1 MKKQQL
7 SIAFVATLLLAVL
20 PAHSAPLTQE
30 QQAAHVL
37 NRLAYG
43 AKPGDIERVSQMG
56 VQRYIDSQ
64 LNPATIAYPAALT
77 ERLATLD
84 SANRSAGDVVGEFVE
99 LRKDVRNEEEG
110 AKQRRRAGVA
120 AIARETAEARVLRA
134 IDSPRQLEE
143 VMVDFW
149 YNHFN
154 VFAGKGIDR
163 ALVASYERDAIRPY
177 VMGSFRDLLG
187 ATARHPAMLYYLDN
201 YLSTADGYTAD
212 PVRKAIAMLAPN
224 APRAKARGLN
234 ENFARELME
243 LHTLGVDGGYTQKD
257 VTELARMLTGWT
269 YDQRALV
276 RSNQTFRFDP
286 QRHDQ
291 GVKTWLGREVAE
303 QGQREGEM
311 ALDVL
316 AGHPATAR
324 HISYKLAQYFVQDNP
339 PPALVERMA
348 RSFLETKGDIRSV
361 LRTMFA
367 SAEFM
372 APEALGAKF
381 KTPYQFVISA
391 ARASAAPVL
400 NIAPLLAAMNQLGMP
415 LYGCQTPDGYKNT
428 QDAWLNPDALTR
440 RIAFATALAGGKL
453 PLATPPAPVLDPAQL
468 QATLG
473 DAISS
478 RTRTTVAA
486 SAEPLRAAMLLG
498 SPDFMQ
504 R

>member
-1 MKKQQL
+1 MRQRGAPASANEADMKKQRL
-7 SIAFVATLLLAVL
+7 SLVVVASLLLVL
-20 PAHSAPLTQE
+20 HSAGAAPLTEE
-30 QQAAHVL
+30 QQAVHVL
-37 NRLAYG
+37 NRLAFG
-43 AKPGDIERVSQMG
+43 PRPGDIERVGQMG
-56 VQRYIDSQ
+56 VRRYIESQ
-64 LNPATIAYPAALT
+64 LDPASIAYPAALT
-77 ERLATLD
+77 ERLALLGT
-84 SANRSAGDVVGEFVE
+84 ANRGAGEVAAQFVE
-99 LRKDVRNEEEG
+99 LRKDVRNEEDG
-110 AKQRRRAGVA
+110 AQQRRRAGLT

-177 VMGSFRDLLG
+177 AMGSFRDLLG
-187 ATARHPAMLYYLDN
+187 ATAKHPAMLYYLDN
-201 YLSTADGYTAD
+201 HLSTAAGYT
-212 PVRKAIAMLAPN
+212 PGPLR
-224 APRAKARGLN
+224 KARGLN
-234 ENFARELME
+234 ENYARELME

-276 RSNQTFRFDP
+276 RNNETFRFDAR
-286 QRHDQ
+286 RHDQ
-291 GVKTWLGREVAE
+291 GAKTWLGREVRE

-316 AGHPATAR
+316 ALHPATAR
-324 HISYKLAQYFVQDNP
+324 HLSFQLAQYFVRDNP
-339 PPALVERMA
+339 PPPLVERMA
-348 RSFLETKGDIRSV
+348 RSFLDTKGDIRSV
-361 LRTMFA
+361 LRTMFF
-367 SAEFM
+367 SPEFM

-391 ARASAAPVL
+391 ARASAAPVADV
-400 NIAPLLAAMNQLGMP
+400 APLLGAMNQLGMP

-428 QDAWLNPDALTR
+428 QEAWLNPDALSR
-440 RIAFATALAGGKL
+440 RITFATALAAGKL
-453 PLATPPAPVLDPAQL
+453 PLANPPLDAAQL

-473 DAISS
+473 GAISG
-478 RTRTTVAA
+478 RTLAAVAA
-486 SAEPLRAAMLLG
+486 NAEPLRAAMLLG